1 MANTKNKFLA
11 TLALSSILL
20 INAPLS
26 FADANKDTI
35 LANINSS
42 ISSIDTSKTGS
53 GEILNLQNT
62 VYTLSSSFTSL
73 YTSLGLNDNTIS
85 YLVSLGKLTTD
96 NKKDLITEY
105 TALKTELENKYAK
118 DSQSL
123 NALKDEV
130 SLSYTSLSSEQKA
143 LYQVKIDNIN
153 ADISA
158 INIYASTKTASLK
171 TKYTSYLNTM
181 TSTLKSLITTNSTD
195 LAKINNFNN
204 QFLNLSDFKSALDT
218 NYANFK
224 SYYLGGNI
232 TELTN
237 FLWDRKINY
246 SNLMKTQLSK
256 MLDANIKANPGLWDY
271 KKELTDYIS
280 FLSSKFDL
288 DLQKNLDDNYSIIYS
303 QTKMD
308 NLNTSYNDFKA
319 KYIDLNS
326 TVKASSV
333 LADYSGALASIS
345 SLSNDIFSLNTKLSH
360 LSVSG
365 SVNVA
370 NVKITLENQIIVYY
384 NGEFTN
390 YKASL
395 LTKLKEKLDDL
406 SVVNDLVDTKYST
419 YQASLAG
426 DSSDTNFNY
435 KINDLKSFL
444 AKYEDSNNVSIR
456 NKVVKIQYTLESSY
470 LVRELSLGKYKYY
483 ARNKTNYEEQINT
496 AMQILDNKLW
506 ADFVSKMN
514 IVFDRIDTALANPKI
529 SVKNKYQ
536 LSLIKLAIRD
546 YIYKNK
552 M

>member
-237 FLWDRKINY
+237 FLGDRKINY

-256 MLDANIKANPGLWDY
+256 MLDANIKANPGLGDY

-496 AMQILDNKLW
+496 AMQILDNKLG

>member
-53 GEILNLQNT
+53 GEMLNLQNT
-62 VYTLSSSFTSL
+62 VYSLSSSFSSL
-73 YTSLGLNDNTIS
+73 YTSLGLNDNTIT

-96 NKKDLITEY
+96 YKKDLITEY
-105 TALKTELENKYAK
+105 SALKTELENKYSK

-123 NALKDEV
+123 NAMKDEIN
-130 SLSYTSLSSEQKA
+130 LSHTNLSSDQKA
-143 LYQVKIDNIN
+143 LYQAKIDTIN
-153 ADISA
+153 ADLLA
-158 INIYASTKTASLK
+158 INAYAVTKTAVLK
-171 TKYTSYLNTM
+171 TKYTNYLSTM
-181 TSTLKSLITTNSTD
+181 TSTLTNLYTANSSD
-195 LAKINNFNN
+195 LWKVNIFNSEFNN
-204 QFLNLSDFKSALDT
+204 LSSLKESLNA

-224 SYYLGGNI
+224 SYYLGWNV

-237 FLWDRKINY
+237 FLWDRKTNY
-246 SNLMKTQLSK
+246 STLMKSQLSK
-256 MLDANIKANPGLWDY
+256 MLDANITANPGLWDY
-271 KKELTDYIS
+271 NKELTDYIS

-319 KYIDLNS
+319 KYVDLNS
-326 TVKASSV
+326 TVKANAV
-333 LADYSGALASIS
+333 LADYSGAIS
-345 SLSNDIFSLNTKLSH
+345 SADSLTSDVSALNAKLAN

-365 SVNVA
+365 SINIA
-370 NVKITLENQIIVYY
+370 NVKITLENQIIVFY
-384 NGEFTN
+384 NGEFNT
-390 YKASL
+390 YKSDL

-419 YQASLAG
+419 YQASLAD
-426 DSSDTNFNY
+426 DSSDTNFNS
-435 KINDLKSFL
+435 KINELKSFL
-444 AKYEDSNNVSIR
+444 AKYSDTWNASIR
-456 NKVVKIQYTLESSY
+456 NKIAKISYSLESSY

-496 AMQILDNKLW
+496 ALQTLDAKLW
-506 ADFVSKMN
+506 DDFSSKMN